1 MYSVFKFHFLH
12 VIVSKLYNHLN
23 NFNDCPKHNWTFVIQ
38 AIYGGMNKY
47 NSAYNTYLIGH
58 KV

>member
-23 NFNDCPKHNWTFVIQ
+23 NFNDCPKNNWTFVIQ

-47 NSAYNTYLIGH
+47 NSAYDT
-58 KV
+58 